1 MVEQK
6 PACGV
11 LSQQFEFEP
20 IKQAAAVAQR
30 EGADGEAAV
39 RPAPRLR
46 LANRTQLRLQAWD
59 LDSCLAADH
68 AARAIWR
75 LLEQVDL
82 AAYYQSIKAVEGEPG
97 RNMTDPKI
105 LLALWLYAIS
115 EGVSSAHEVDRQC
128 QAHDAYR
135 WICGGVSVDYHMIND
150 FRKAN
155 PKALDELF
163 TQVLAVLMH
172 RGLVSLK
179 RVAQDGMRV
188 RASAG
193 AASFRRQ
200 PKLEQCLAKAQAQ
213 VEALKAEAAENDTQ
227 RSARIKKARER
238 AARERQQRLE
248 QAIKELAVVQ
258 ATKAQAKN
266 HPQRKT
272 ECRASTTDPE
282 ARVMKMAN
290 GGYNPAYNLQFSTD
304 TVSRIIVGVQATN
317 AGTDNHQLDPM
328 LDNIEGRVERLP
340 GQALLDGGYMNF
352 AALEKAA
359 ARGVEV
365 LAPPR
370 ANKDYHIDPC
380 TPQHGDTPVIA
391 AYRQRMASPEGKEIY
406 KQRAA
411 VAETVH
417 ADLRTW
423 RGLDRLLVRG
433 SAKVLMVTVWSALT
447 YNILRAFKM
456 GWL

>member
-97 RNMTDPKI
+97 RNITDPKI

-155 PKALDELF
+155 P
-163 TQVLAVLMH
+163 TQKY
-172 RGLVSLK
+172 LK
-179 RVAQDGMRV
+179 
-188 RASAG
+188 
-193 AASFRRQ
+193 F
-200 PKLEQCLAKAQAQ
+200 L
-213 VEALKAEAAENDTQ
+213 
-227 RSARIKKARER
+227 
-238 AARERQQRLE
+238 
-248 QAIKELAVVQ
+248 
-258 ATKAQAKN
+258 
-266 HPQRKT
+266 
-272 ECRASTTDPE
+272 
-282 ARVMKMAN
+282 
-290 GGYNPAYNLQFSTD
+290 
-304 TVSRIIVGVQATN
+304 
-317 AGTDNHQLDPM
+317 
-328 LDNIEGRVERLP
+328 
-340 GQALLDGGYMNF
+340 
-352 AALEKAA
+352 
-359 ARGVEV
+359 
-365 LAPPR
+365 
-370 ANKDYHIDPC
+370 
-380 TPQHGDTPVIA
+380 
-391 AYRQRMASPEGKEIY
+391 
-406 KQRAA
+406 
-411 VAETVH
+411 
-417 ADLRTW
+417 
-423 RGLDRLLVRG
+423 
-433 SAKVLMVTVWSALT
+433 
-447 YNILRAFKM
+447 
-456 GWL
+456 